1 MKKQAAVYNYNEI
14 EIDSTFSF
22 TRTVT
27 KEDVSVFAI
36 LSGDLNPLH
45 VDESFGKNSK
55 FGKNV
60 VHGMLTASLFST
72 LVGMYCPG
80 EKCLYLGQTLQFKM
94 PLFYD
99 ETVDVKGTVVS
110 KVDALKMLK
119 MKTEIYRGK
128 DLILTGEA
136 QVQLLD

>member
-1 MKKQAAVYNYNEI
+1 M
-14 EIDSTFSF
+14 
-22 TRTVT
+22 
-27 KEDVSVFAI
+27 FAI

-80 EKCLYLGQTLQFKM
+80 KKCLYLGQTLQFKM

>member
-14 EIDSTFSF
+14 EINSTFSF
-22 TRTVT
+22 TRTDT

-80 EKCLYLGQTLQFKM
+80 KKCLYLGQTLQFKM

>member
-14 EIDSTFSF
+14 EINSTFSF

-80 EKCLYLGQTLQFKM
+80 KKCLYLGQTLQIKM

>member
-14 EIDSTFSF
+14 EINSTFSF

-80 EKCLYLGQTLQFKM
+80 KKCLYLGQTLQFKM

>member
-1 MKKQAAVYNYNEI
+1 MKKQATIYNYNEI
-14 EIDSTFSF
+14 AIDSTFSF

-27 KEDVSVFAI
+27 KKDVSAFAT
-36 LSGDLNPLH
+36 LSGDFNPLH
-45 VDESFGKNSK
+45 VDDNFGKNSK

-60 VHGMLTASLFST
+60 VHGMLTASLLST

-80 EKCLYLGQTLQFKM
+80 ERCLYLGQTLQFKM

-99 ETVDVKGTVVS
+99 ETVDVKGTVIS
-110 KVDALKMLK
+110 KVNAFKMLK
-119 MKTEIYRGK
+119 IKTEIYRGK

-136 QVQLLD
+136 QVQLLG